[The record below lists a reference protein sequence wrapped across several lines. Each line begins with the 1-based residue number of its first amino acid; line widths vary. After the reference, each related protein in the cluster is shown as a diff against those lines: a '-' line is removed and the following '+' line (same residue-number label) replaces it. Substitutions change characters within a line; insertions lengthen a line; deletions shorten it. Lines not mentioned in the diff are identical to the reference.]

1 LGGVHARNLSLT
13 HAPAAL
19 DALSNGVSSPP
30 ASTALACA
38 ATTRALALTLAL
50 DDALVARA
58 LSNAIA
64 VVIVVARL
72 PVLRLLPFAERARE
86 SETTDVIAAVIAI
99 AIARDE
105 RATRCRARNR
115 SGVASV
121 ARGPTPSPSY
131 IRVMTQDTGLI
142 MTHDSS

>member
-19 DALSNGVSSPP
+19 DALSNAVASPP
-30 ASTALACA
+30 ASTALARA

-99 AIARDE
+99 AIAR
-105 RATRCRARNR
+105 RARAEVSR
-115 SGVASV
+115 EESIGRRVGRAGPDPESLTHTSHD
-121 ARGPTPSPSY
+121 ARH
-131 IRVMTQDTGLI
+131 V
-142 MTHDSS
+142 THHES

>member
-1 LGGVHARNLSLT
+1 MGGVHARNLSLT

-30 ASTALACA
+30 ASTALARA
-38 ATTRALALTLAL
+38 ATTRASALTLAL

-58 LSNAIA
+58 RSNAIA
-64 VVIVVARL
+64 VVIAVARL

-86 SETTDVIAAVIAI
+86 SETSDVIAVVIAI
-99 AIARDE
+99 AIARDA

-115 SGVASV
+115 SRRSRG
-121 ARGPTPSPSY
+121 ARP
-131 IRVMTQDTGLI
+131 RVPHTYEP
-142 MTHDSS
+142 